1 MKIRSIL
8 LGDPTGCT
16 ARYAFSVF
24 DECLPLPARDERG
37 EGRGGGSPNIT
48 RRCSLLSPAL
58 SSLRGGEGEENNA
71 TLNAYKARSAFTLI
85 ELLVV
90 IAIIAILA
98 GLLLPALA
106 KAKAKAAQTYCLN
119 NLKQL
124 GYGMMMYITDNND
137 TFPGT
142 ASRSALGYHKE
153 DWIYWRTNLAKWP
166 AVEKSLIAV
175 HLGSVSSNLFRCPL
189 DKDNSERKQLNDG
202 DNGAYNYSY
211 SLTSIWDD
219 SRLINYGMAS
229 IFTGSLNNATPY
241 LFKLSSVKLPANK
254 IMLAEEQTTHKALE
268 SIDVNGTTSI
278 INDGRFVPPGD
289 LITKRHNKKGDINFG
304 DGHAATMLPRLARDD
319 PNYYD
324 PSR

>member
-1 MKIRSIL
+1 MKTRSIP
-8 LGDPTGCT
+8 LGNRP
-16 ARYAFSVF
+16 
-24 DECLPLPARDERG
+24 
-37 EGRGGGSPNIT
+37 GRN
-48 RRCSLLSPAL
+48 
-58 SSLRGGEGEENNA
+58 
-71 TLNAYKARSAFTLI
+71 ARSAFTLI

-98 GLLLPALA
+98 GLLLPALS
-106 KAKAKAAQTYCLN
+106 KAKAKAAQTFCIN
-119 NLKQL
+119 DLKQL

-142 ASRSALGYHKE
+142 ASRGTFGYHKE
-153 DWIYWRTNLAKWP
+153 DWIYWRTNTVRYP
-166 AVEKSLIAV
+166 PVEKSLIAV

-189 DKDNSERKQLNDG
+189 DKDNSERKVLNDG

-211 SLTSIWDD
+211 SLTS
-219 SRLINYGMAS
+219 LIDIPRNFGMAS
-229 IFTGSLNNATPY
+229 VFDGAANNPTPY
-241 LFKLSSVKLPANK
+241 LYKLSSVKLPANK
-254 IMLAEEQTTHKALE
+254 IMLAEEQTTHKAIE
-268 SIDVNGTTSI
+268 SIDVGGTTSI